1 MPIFGESMLKK
12 LKIGDLVSWNRFV
25 MLEDS
30 YMMDAPADKKRSFGV
45 IVGFSVIEEGNRDV
59 AYAVVL
65 PAGKSTK
72 PTKIFVM
79 SLKIESRNTI

>member
-1 MPIFGESMLKK
+1 MSIFGESMLKK

-30 YMMDAPADKKRSFGV
+30 YMMDVPPDKKRSFGV
-45 IVGFSVIEEGNRDV
+45 VVDFSIIEEGNRDV
-59 AYAVVL
+59 AYAIVL
-65 PAGKSTK
+65 PTGKSAK

>member
-30 YMMDAPADKKRSFGV
+30 YMMDGPADKKRGFGV
-45 IVGFSVIEEGNRDV
+45 IIDFSIIEEGNRDV
-59 AYAVVL
+59 AYAIVL
-65 PAGKSTK
+65 PAGKSAK
-72 PTKIFVM
+72 PVKILVM